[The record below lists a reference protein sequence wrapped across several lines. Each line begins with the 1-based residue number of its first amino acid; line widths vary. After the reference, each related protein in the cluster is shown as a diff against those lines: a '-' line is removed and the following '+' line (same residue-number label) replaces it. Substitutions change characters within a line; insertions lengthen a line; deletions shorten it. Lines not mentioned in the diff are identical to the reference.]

1 LFYLVRVVAHQD
13 RRRETVVAERE
24 EELSQLTRFLQQPRL
39 NLEQVVAAHFNQ
51 AETVMVVAVADLH
64 RFI

>member
-1 LFYLVRVVAHQD
+1 LFYLVQVAARQD
-13 RRRETVVAERE
+13 LVQETAVLERE
-24 EELSQLTRFLQQPRL
+24 EELSQLTKYLHLPRL